1 MDIRDRKEQLATD
14 ILKLTRL
21 RLQMKLPVM
30 SGALLLP
37 EWKYRNDGKSTGTDG
52 ICLYWNPEEVLRW
65 FHDAPI
71 QVERRYLHLVL
82 HCLYLH
88 PLREPAAE
96 KTIWNL
102 ACDLMTEYRIDQMAV
117 QGFQRPVPA
126 ERSRCYRKLQ
136 EAHIA
141 FREQAVTI
149 WLEADCTMQERKE
162 LETVFSGDDHAL
174 WKSGGMENNPIVR
187 YEQMPGRAEQLRK
200 QVEVIHR
207 WRTIF
212 EELPVREQEHKRQ
225 AGGSAGQQ
233 VQTMV
238 PGEDREYDYRRF
250 LQRYAVWGEELESDM
265 DSFDYLPYYY
275 SRSHYDPTSD
285 AGTAGIQRCA
295 EAAGICHCHRY
306 VRLLFRGVSPAFF
319 TGNVDHFSGTG
330 KILCAHEY
338 SYHSVRLCDTGTC
351 EDYLQ
356 RRMAAVSGN
365 DSDQR
370 AWRYGFY
377 TGVSTGGSAYGR
389 RRVPAFEGTSVF
401 YGRGRNLSGCGT
413 GI

>member
-1 MDIRDRKEQLATD
+1 MR
-14 ILKLTRL
+14 
-21 RLQMKLPVM
+21 
-30 SGALLLP
+30 
-37 EWKYRNDGKSTGTDG
+37 
-52 ICLYWNPEEVLRW
+52 
-65 FHDAPI
+65 
-71 QVERRYLHLVL
+71 
-82 HCLYLH
+82 
-88 PLREPAAE
+88 
-96 KTIWNL
+96 
-102 ACDLMTEYRIDQMAV
+102 
-117 QGFQRPVPA
+117 
-126 ERSRCYRKLQ
+126 
-136 EAHIA
+136 
-141 FREQAVTI
+141 
-149 WLEADCTMQERKE
+149 LEADCTMQERKE
-162 LETVFSGDDHAL
+162 LEMVFSGDDHAL

-238 PGEDREYDYRRF
+238 SRKDREYDYRRF
-250 LQRYAVWGEELESDM
+250 LQRYAVWGEELEPDM

-275 SRSHYDPTSD
+275 SRSHYD
-285 AGTAGIQRCA
+285 
-295 EAAGICHCHRY
+295 
-306 VRLLFRGVSPAFF
+306 RLLMLEPLEYKDVQKLQEFVIAIDTSGSCSGALVAAFF

-377 TGVSTGGSAYGR
+377 TGVPTGGSAYGR